1 MRRTSKLTKRR
12 LSRTLLG
19 TAALS
24 TALLAHS
31 LIAPDALAHVGG
43 CRSDPIVTLS
53 NGNMLDLSAV
63 VSDTAT
69 DVQQVS
75 YTLHAPAGTS
85 VTREVDT
92 SALGP
97 NDTFQFNA
105 DEPPRTY
112 GAGTKVTT
120 LTPQIPVA
128 AKTVL
133 VSAKG
138 KVLSTAAASGQSGQ
152 MLWMY
157 VSG

>member
-1 MRRTSKLTKRR
+1 QI
-12 LSRTLLG
+12 LLG

-24 TALLAHS
+24 AGLLATS
-31 LIAPDALAHVGG
+31 LIAPDAHAHVGG

-53 NGNMLDLSAV
+53 NGNTLDLSAV

-92 SALGP
+92 SVLAP
-97 NDTFQFNA
+97 KDAFQFYA
-105 DEPPRTY
+105 DNPPNPYSVAAT
-112 GAGTKVTT
+112 VPT

-128 AKTVL
+128 VTTVL
-133 VSAKG
+133 FNANS
-138 KVLSTAAASGQSGQ
+138 KVT
-152 MLWMY
+152 
-157 VSG
+157 